1 MLSRLFRPLR
11 HPGYRWYFYGQ
22 MVSIAGTWMQ
32 ATAAAWF
39 VYQATGLTSWT
50 AAVTV
55 AEFLPGTMLGWLG
68 GRLADR
74 YPRRHVLYLTQIG
87 MLATALGLGVLAH
100 LDLLTPARL
109 LGLVFGAGVLNA
121 IDGPTRIAYV
131 KNLAGD
137 EDLPQAIGLAAFL
150 VNFGRA
156 AGPALAGVVLT
167 MTGAEGCFFAN
178 AATFAFVL
186 FSLTRISDPGLPAPR
201 PRAERPTQQRSAVR
215 RYPGLGVLMGVAGL
229 VSFCGWPFLSLLPAL
244 AHRMDPGQA
253 DLYSTFVSAAGVGA
267 MLAVFL
273 NARVDQPSERRKM
286 TLVGI
291 ASLGVGLLGLSLA
304 PHPLVAVLACVACGL
319 GIVLFQSTA
328 QATVQLAV
336 SDAEQGQVGGTLFS
350 VLGLGVL
357 LGTSSLGPAA
367 DHVGVAAV
375 LGGQVALTVL
385 AALGQAYV
393 LTRHARLFE
402 RGGSPDS

>member
-1 MLSRLFRPLR
+1 MIQRLFRPLR
-11 HPGYRWYFYGQ
+11 HQGYRWYFYGQ
-22 MVSIAGTWMQ
+22 LVSIAGTWMQ

-55 AEFLPGTMLGWLG
+55 AEFLPGTVLGWLG

-74 YPRRHVLYLTQIG
+74 FPRRHVLVLTQLG
-87 MLATALGLGVLAH
+87 MLATALGLGLLAH
-100 LDLLTPARL
+100 FGRLTPPSL
-109 LGLVFGAGVLNA
+109 LALIFVAGVLNA

-156 AGPALAGVVLT
+156 AGPALAGIVLT
-167 MTGAEGCFFAN
+167 WTGAEGCFFAN
-178 AATFAFVL
+178 AATFLFVL
-186 FSLTRISDPGLPAPR
+186 FTLSRIPDPGVPAGGPR
-201 PRAERPTQQRSAVR
+201 PPAGKRRSVVGK
-215 RYPGLGVLMGVAGL
+215 YPGLGTLMAVAGL

-244 AHRMDPGQA
+244 AHRLDPGEP
-253 DLYSTFVSAAGVGA
+253 DLYSMMVSAAGVGA

-273 NARVDQPSERRKM
+273 NARVDDPTERRRM

-291 ASLGVGLLGLSLA
+291 SSLGLGLLGLSLA
-304 PHPLVAVLACVACGL
+304 PHDAVAVLACVACGL

-336 SDAEQGQVGGTLFS
+336 ADSEQGQVGGTLFS

-367 DHVGVAAV
+367 DHLGVATV
-375 LGGQVALTVL
+375 LGGQVALTV
-385 AALGQAYV
+385 AAAAGQGFV
-393 LTRHARLFE
+393 LTRYARLFE
-402 RGGSPDS
+402 RGGSPAS